1 MLKRLWM
8 IVGIIAMGIFAT
20 GCSPVP
26 AGSVGVKIDKYG
38 DERGVNVTVL
48 GPGRYWIGPNTDLFL
63 FPTFTQSFVWSS
75 GNGNTNDKAD
85 GRSDE
90 SFAFQTVEGLSV
102 KTDIG
107 ISYFIKSENAPA
119 VFQKYRRGVDEITQV
134 YLRAMIRDS
143 LNLAASSV
151 TVEDAYG
158 AGKAELQKKVEED
171 VRKRAEAVGITIESV
186 YFVGQMKL
194 PEAVYK
200 TINNKIAATQIA
212 QQKENELRAANAD
225 AAKAIALAKGEAES
239 ARIRGEALKA
249 NPQVLTQLAIEKWN
263 GVLPQVVGEATPF
276 VNLQNFTP
284 TK

>member
-1 MLKRLWM
+1 M

-20 GCSPVP
+20 GCTPVP
-26 AGSVGVKIDKYG
+26 AGNVGVKIDKYG

-75 GNGNTNDKAD
+75 G
-85 GRSDE
+85 RSDE

-107 ISYFIKSENAPA
+107 ISYYIKSENAPA

-151 TVEDAYG
+151 MVEDAYG

-186 YFVGQMKL
+186 YFVGEMRL

-239 ARIRGEALKA
+239 ARIRGS
-249 NPQVLTQLAIEKWN
+249 
-263 GVLPQVVGEATPF
+263 
-276 VNLQNFTP
+276 
-284 TK
+284 

>member
-1 MLKRLWM
+1 
-8 IVGIIAMGIFAT
+8 
-20 GCSPVP
+20 
-26 AGSVGVKIDKYG
+26 
-38 DERGVNVTVL
+38 
-48 GPGRYWIGPNTDLFL
+48 
-63 FPTFTQSFVWSS
+63 
-75 GNGNTNDKAD
+75 
-85 GRSDE
+85 
-90 SFAFQTVEGLSV
+90 
-102 KTDIG
+102 
-107 ISYFIKSENAPA
+107 
-119 VFQKYRRGVDEITQV
+119 
-134 YLRAMIRDS
+134 MIRDS
-143 LNLAASSV
+143 LNLTASSV

-239 ARIRGEALKA
+239 ARIRGEALRA

-276 VNLQNFTP
+276 VNLQNLTP